1 MGADV
6 AAAEATAKATF
17 EAADAALGSALST
30 ICFEG
35 PDETLALTENTQ
47 PAILTVSVALWRALA
62 ERGVTA
68 EATAGHSLGEYSAHV
83 AAGTLKFEDAVRAVR
98 SRGQFMQQA
107 VPVGAGAMAAIIG
120 LDGEQIDAICAA
132 AAQGEV
138 VSAANLNAPGQVV
151 IAGSAAAVDRAIEG
165 CKEAGA
171 KRALP
176 LNVSAPFHCAL
187 MQPAAD
193 QLADVLTADQFSDPS
208 MPVYTNVDAAPVN
221 DAAAARDALLR
232 QVASPVRWTELIEKM
247 LDDGFDTFI
256 EIGPGNV
263 LSGLMRRI
271 RKGTRCHSVSS
282 METLTK
288 TVDALKEEA

>member
-98 SRGQFMQQA
+98 SRGQCMQQA